1 MRRGKRASAGWNWG
15 PRCRGSRCTPQWGRP
30 RRTGSTSRCR
40 TAKCCH
46 ARTWSS
52 RSNRT
57 TERIGAAPAREND
70 RTGWRGGLAWW
81 WYASRPRAT
90 HAHGGHHRM
99 DLIDSLLE
107 YDRWATTTLLDVCR
121 GLSDVQLDQPF
132 DIGHQTLRAT
142 FVHNIA
148 TIEFWS
154 GFMAGETEPLQD
166 ET

>member
-1 MRRGKRASAGWNWG
+1 
-15 PRCRGSRCTPQWGRP
+15 
-30 RRTGSTSRCR
+30 
-40 TAKCCH
+40 
-46 ARTWSS
+46 
-52 RSNRT
+52 
-57 TERIGAAPAREND
+57 
-70 RTGWRGGLAWW
+70 
-81 WYASRPRAT
+81 
-90 HAHGGHHRM
+90 M

-166 ET
+166 ETPEGSFAGLATRHERAHSAFAALSRRLRDEGRLDDTYVDHYKVRKSMGGTILTVVLHNVEHRTEALHILNRQGVPDLPEVDYGVGTI